1 MNKRRKILTNVL
13 RALANNPFKE
23 NFYREKKTINILT
36 TFFIFYKS
44 DVKIFL
50 KWIVKQYPKGIR

>member
-1 MNKRRKILTNVL
+1 MLTDALKILVE
-13 RALANNPFKE
+13 NPFKE
-23 NFYREKKTINILT
+23 NFYEEKKTINVLT
-36 TFFIFYKS
+36 IFFIFYKS

>member
-1 MNKRRKILTNVL
+1 MLTNVL
-13 RALANNPFKE
+13 RALTNNPFKE
-23 NFYREKKTINILT
+23 NFYEEKKTINVLT